1 MLNCV
6 LNFFNVHIIMWTP
19 LAIAS
24 QILTGFG
31 SGYTLSDTFS
41 KEKTVGAFFAVL
53 LLGFFTSLDIF
64 GRSCIPHPYVLSM
77 VLAIV
82 MALVLVVPW
91 ATSKDDATRRK
102 RLQII
107 APCLALLVL
116 LVGVVA
122 GSKGIAAV
130 GTTPACPAA
139 GGTAGLQ
146 GAIMTLMYVAVS
158 ASIGSAAADIK
169 KPKMAA
175 AAKGRMMIMGGLLT
189 LLILFDGAS
198 MYREDIAAKANAAA
212 NAAAANAAKAEAAT
226 VTFLASPTSK

>member
-1 MLNCV
+1 ML
-6 LNFFNVHIIMWTP
+6 TP

-24 QILTGFG
+24 QVLTGFG
-31 SGYTLSDTFS
+31 SGYMLNDTFS
-41 KEKTVGAFFAVL
+41 KEKTVGAFFVVL

-91 ATSKDDATRRK
+91 ATSKNDATRRK

-122 GSKGIAAV
+122 GRWSAED
-130 GTTPACPAA
+130 CPVS

-146 GAIMTLMYVAVS
+146 GAIMTLMYVTVS
-158 ASIGSAAADIK
+158 VSIGSAAADIK

-175 AAKGRMMIMGGLLT
+175 AAKGRMMMMGGLLA

-198 MYREDIAAKANAAA
+198 MNRERIEAKAAA
-212 NAAAANAAKAEAAT
+212 NKAEANKADEAQT
-226 VTFLASPTSK
+226 VSFLASPTEK

>member
-1 MLNCV
+1 ML
-6 LNFFNVHIIMWTP
+6 TP

-24 QILTGFG
+24 QVLTGFG
-31 SGYTLSDTFS
+31 SGYMLNDTFS
-41 KEKTVGAFFAVL
+41 KEKTVGTFFVVL

-64 GRSCIPHPYVLSM
+64 GRSCIPRPYVLSM
-77 VLAIV
+77 VLACV

-91 ATSKDDATRRK
+91 ATSKNDATRRK

-122 GSKGIAAV
+122 GRWVIAAADK
-130 GTTPACPAA
+130 GTTPTCPAS

-146 GAIMTLMYVAVS
+146 GAIMTLMYVTLS

-175 AAKGRMMIMGGLLT
+175 AAKGRMMMMGGLLA
-189 LLILFDGAS
+189 LLILFDGAG
-198 MYREDIAAKANAAA
+198 MYRESLDENAKVKAKA
-212 NAAAANAAKAEAAT
+212 KDAET
-226 VTFLASPTSK
+226 VTFLASTQS

>member
-1 MLNCV
+1 
-6 LNFFNVHIIMWTP
+6 MWTP

-64 GRSCIPHPYVLSM
+64 GRSCMPHPYILSM

-91 ATSKDDATRRK
+91 ATSKNDATRRK

-122 GSKGIAAV
+122 GTRSAEG
-130 GTTPACPAA
+130 CPAA

-175 AAKGRMMIMGGLLT
+175 AAKGRMMIMGGLLA

-198 MYREDIAAKANAAA
+198 MYREDITAKANAAA
-212 NAAAANAAKAEAAT
+212 EAKANAANAAT